1 MVSRLL
7 TILNKDISGMNQ
19 AALLLG
25 VFSLVSQLFGLVRD
39 HLLASLVG
47 PSASLDVYYA
57 AFRVPDF
64 IYNSIAIL
72 FSITVIIPF
81 ITSYLGDKS
90 DEGEKDL
97 KKFSNSLF
105 TVYCVGMIAVSL
117 VAFALMPWIT
127 HITAPGFSVAQRLD
141 LVLYS
146 RIMLIS
152 PFLMGLSSLL
162 SSFAQAQKKFFAFA
176 IAPVFYN
183 FGILLGIIFLRPALG
198 ILGVVLGVTIGAV
211 LYLGIQLPT
220 LASLQVLPRLIKKVD
235 WPLMKR
241 VIKASL
247 PRTLASSL
255 TNITFIIIGAIA
267 SLLVSGSISIF
278 QFSYNIQTTPLMII
292 GISYAVA
299 AFPALARLHVE
310 KDYKSFMD
318 IVHRTTRT
326 IIFFSVPASLFMIVL
341 RAQIVRILLGAGKF
355 SWNDTRLVAASLALF
370 CISVTAQCLVLLLVR
385 AFYASGNTK
394 TPLKINTISVFVT
407 IGSAILLLLA
417 HKHSL
422 LFKDFLDSLLRIDGT
437 VGASVVLLSLAFSIG
452 QIVNAIVLWRS
463 LHRHMSG
470 TEVESRGMSQT
481 LFHTLGASII
491 AASAVYGALSLLG
504 SGVDQTRFI
513 GILAQGFLA
522 GVIGI
527 AMYVIV
533 LFALKNEDIL
543 DFIKTMKSKF
553 WKAKPLVAPQQ
564 DL

>member
-7 TILNKDISGMNQ
+7 KILNKDISGMNQ

-25 VFSLVSQLFGLVRD
+25 IFSLISQLFGLVRD

-81 ITSYLGDKS
+81 ITKYLGDKS
-90 DEGEKDL
+90 DEGGTDL

-105 TVYCVGMIAVSL
+105 SVYCAGMVVVSL
-117 VAFALMPWIT
+117 LAVVLMPWIT
-127 HITAPGFSVAQRLD
+127 HITAPGFTALQRVD
-141 LVLYS
+141 LILYS
-146 RIMLIS
+146 RVMLVS
-152 PFLMGLSSLL
+152 PILMGLSSLL

-183 FGILLGIIFLRPALG
+183 FGILLGIIFLRPSLG
-198 ILGVVLGVTIGAV
+198 MLGVVLGVVLGAV

-220 LASLQVLPRLIKKVD
+220 LASLQALPRFVKDID
-235 WPLMKR
+235 WPLMKK
-241 VIKASL
+241 VVKTSL

-255 TNITFIIIGAIA
+255 TNVTFIIIGAIA

-299 AFPALARLHVE
+299 AFPSLARLHVE
-310 KDYKSFMD
+310 KDHKSFMD
-318 IVHRTTRT
+318 MVHRTTRT
-326 IIFFSVPASLFMIVL
+326 IIFFSVPVSLFMIVL

-394 TPLKINTISVFVT
+394 TPLRINTISVLVT
-407 IGSAILLLLA
+407 IGSAVLLLVF
-417 HKHSL
+417 HKQSA
-422 LFKDFLDSLLRIDGT
+422 LFRDFLDTLLRIDGT
-437 VGASVVLLSLAFSIG
+437 IGASVVLLSLAFSIG
-452 QIVNAIVLWRS
+452 QIVNAIVLWRA
-463 LHRHMSG
+463 LHRHMTG
-470 TEVESRGMSQT
+470 TDVESRGMNQT

-491 AASAVYGALSLLG
+491 AATAVYGTLSLIG

-513 GILAQGFLA
+513 GILAQGFVA
-522 GVIGI
+522 GVVGV